1 MTPRRAGWLLA
12 AITLLSFGPF
22 LFGKGFYM
30 DDWHFFEL
38 YAQAKDSSLGAL
50 MAAFNSGDILY
61 LRPGDIVYYPLLYW
75 WAGMT
80 AWKYQ
85 AAILLFEVVGGVLF
99 YRAFLKAT
107 GDAALAFLTAALFI
121 VFPNH
126 GATHHWM
133 SAPNAFVLAT
143 TAGALCLHLHWVE
156 RRSPLSLLL
165 AMLVFAAGTLTYESV
180 LPLSLLMPMLAYAIR
195 LDRGEPRAQAFR
207 AAALESLPFFASVAA
222 IVVWQQAL
230 VPRLFPQGQTRNLQ
244 LFEVGFLL
252 KVLGRSVEC
261 ASSAILDLARRS
273 AQSVAARSNW
283 PLWAAAVAAAGW
295 APWAL
300 WKRLPPRA
308 DESRGIRPWE
318 WAAGS
323 AVVFLGCYAPYG
335 ITSQRYVP
343 HVFDEQ
349 NRLNAS
355 GSLPAAMLWAA
366 GLLALPR
373 RFQAGAFA
381 AFMAVSALVNWNVG
395 WEWKESWRIQKE
407 LLDGLAAPARELPP
421 KAIILVPELQTNVG
435 GVTVFNAS
443 WSLTAALRIASGR
456 EDLEARL
463 PGDMERIPESAP
475 LFVFRDG
482 VLKPRLLSR

>member
-1 MTPRRAGWLLA
+1 MTLRRAGWLLA
-12 AITLLSFGPF
+12 AINLLSFGPF

-38 YAQAKDSSLGAL
+38 YELAKDSSLGAL
-50 MAAFNSGDILY
+50 ISAFNSGDILY
-61 LRPGDIVYYPLLYW
+61 LRPGDILYFPLLFW
-75 WAGMT
+75 WAGFT

-85 AAILLFEVVGGVLF
+85 AAILLFEVAGGVLF

-107 GDAALAFLTAALFI
+107 GDGALAFATAAVFV

-133 SAPNAFVLAT
+133 SAPNAFVLAM
-143 TAGALCLHLHWVE
+143 TAGAVLLHLDWVE

-165 AMLVFAAGTLTYESV
+165 SMLVFAAGTLTYESI
-180 LPLSLLMPMLAYAIR
+180 LPLCLLMPMAGYALR
-195 LDRGEPRAQAFR
+195 LGRGEARAAAFR
-207 AAALESLPFFASVAA
+207 AAALESAPFLASVAA
-222 IVVWQQAL
+222 AVAWQQVI

-244 LFEVGFLL
+244 LFELSFLL

-261 ASSAILDLARRS
+261 GSTAILALGMRA
-273 AQSVAARSNW
+273 AQSVIARGAW
-283 PLWAAAVAAAGW
+283 LWLAAVAAAGW
-295 APWAL
+295 GSWSL
-300 WKRLPPRA
+300 WRRLPERLGGRP
-308 DESRGIRPWE
+308 GVRPWE
-318 WAAGS
+318 WTLGS

-355 GSLPAAMLWAA
+355 GALPAAMLWAA
-366 GLLALPR
+366 GILALPR

-395 WEWKESWRIQKE
+395 WEWKESWRIQKST
-407 LLDGLAAPARELPP
+407 LDRVAASSKELPQN
-421 KAIILVPELQTNVG
+421 AVLLFPELQTKVG

-443 WSLTAALRIASGR
+443 WSLTAAVRITTGR
-456 EDLEARL
+456 KDLEARL
-463 PGDMERIPESAP
+463 PGDMEGLHPAAP
-475 LFVFRDG
+475 VFVFKDG
-482 VLKPRLLSR
+482 LLRPRLLSP